1 MIGLI
6 TAFDENQTAY
16 FDDYVGSAVKHP
28 AVWSYYV
35 ADDAVFNISVWREL
49 LAALPPLKAVVK
61 AQAGTEEAY
70 LLSVLCRLFDLNLAS
85 IILFLYKIKT

>member
-6 TAFDENQTAY
+6 TAFDENPTAY
-16 FDDYVGSAVKHP
+16 LDDYVGSAVKHP

-70 LLSVLCRLFDLNLAS
+70 LLSPFAVIRTNIPGIWGGLLR
-85 IILFLYKIKT
+85 